1 MISGSSGYHA
11 IVFKRDKLEAKGSSA
26 YLAGSGKF
34 SVDILSVS
42 LKGWHNSTN
51 LHA

>member
-11 IVFKRDKLEAKGSSA
+11 IVFKRDKLAVKGSPA
-26 YLAGSGKF
+26 YLVDSGKF
-34 SVDILSVS
+34 SIKIVSVS
-42 LKGWHNSTN
+42 FKRWRNSAN